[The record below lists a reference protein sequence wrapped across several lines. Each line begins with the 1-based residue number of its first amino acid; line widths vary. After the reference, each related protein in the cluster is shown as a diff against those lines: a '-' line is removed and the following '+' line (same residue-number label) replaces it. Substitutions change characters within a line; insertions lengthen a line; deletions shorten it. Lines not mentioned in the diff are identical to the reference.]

1 MDETA
6 GKLVYLDRG
15 KKVGD
20 WEENPNASA
29 DEFWKKPPAS
39 HSPDPR
45 IFFGGEANEPNKAKK
60 H

>member
-29 DEFWKKPPAS
+29 DEF
-39 HSPDPR
+39 
-45 IFFGGEANEPNKAKK
+45 
-60 H
+60 